1 MNAKIAAQTP
11 IANSVRSNSAAAA
24 PLNDTQRI
32 ESACRAALHAD
43 ATVARMTEA
52 SGWSPGYFQRK
63 FRQVLGIS
71 PGQFL
76 RSGRLQ
82 RFDELLRQG
91 QSVTDA
97 LYAAGYGSSSRSHQ
111 AADEGLGMTPLEYRR
126 GGSGARADYAL
137 ADCSLGRVLVAATQ
151 RGLCAVLL
159 GRDDVEL
166 IEELRSRLPKAE
178 LNPAGPDFQATL
190 DQVIMLLDHALP
202 TPPDLPLDLIGTAFQ
217 RRVWQALQQIPSGRT
232 MTYAELAEAIG
243 RPTAHR
249 AVATACGAN
258 PLAVI
263 VPCHRIVRSD
273 GGLGG
278 YRWGLDIK
286 QQLIR
291 REDRSARD
299 S

>member
-1 MNAKIAAQTP
+1 MNDI
-11 IANSVRSNSAAAA
+11 
-24 PLNDTQRI
+24 QRI
-32 ESACRAALHAD
+32 ECACRVALHAD
-43 ATVARMTEA
+43 ATVAQMIQA
-52 SGWSPGYFQRK
+52 SGWSPSYFQRK

-82 RFDELLRQG
+82 RFGELLRQG
-91 QSVTDA
+91 RSVTDA
-97 LYAAGYGSSSRSHQ
+97 VYGAGYGSSSRSHQ
-111 AADEGLGMTPLEYRR
+111 AADEGLGMTPLDYRR
-126 GGSGARADYAL
+126 GGQGARAEYAL
-137 ADCSLGRVLVAATQ
+137 TDCSLGRVLVAATQ

-159 GRDDVEL
+159 GRDDAEL
-166 IEELRSRLPKAE
+166 IEELSSRLPKAE
-178 LNPAGPDFQATL
+178 LNPAGPEFQATL
-190 DQVIMLLDHALP
+190 DQVIAMLDQSLP
-202 TPPDLPLDLIGTAFQ
+202 IPDDLPLDLIGTAFQ

-232 MTYAELAEAIG
+232 MTYAELARAIG
-243 RPTAHR
+243 RPSAHR

-286 QQLIR
+286 RQLIR
-291 REDRSARD
+291 RENRLGQA
-299 S
+299 